1 MAHGSLVVPRSN
13 AGSIQHSEIAAALRS
28 YRLLQQWAS
37 SLLLLQ
43 QEHEVRV
50 ETTSRLVGLAIASL
64 KSGGRWRWSQQ
75 LCCGLLA
82 RDVPDLG
89 IQLFNQVASCEEA
102 AGAWQAALDALQ
114 QARLGGLRWS
124 GVSTNVALAASAAAL
139 APAEPSAERSAR
151 WGAAAQLL
159 EEAQEGRM
167 QTDIISWNSVL
178 AACGRGRETSAVLRS
193 LQELIRLKNEPDCVT
208 YNTVM
213 KACAAAM
220 LWQKAHDVALRLQC
234 SDIEADAFS
243 LNELLTCSRWR
254 MGMQLPT
261 ALKVQ
266 LTPVTCASLL
276 YACEWRVA
284 VHLLLSLKEAALE
297 TRTMNFN
304 AVTSACSR
312 ASAWRNTLLL
322 ASMLTRSFS
331 ADLKMASSTLAACGA
346 SDEWERALSLFF
358 ELHTAKLSNAFTYGA
373 AISAC
378 GRGGCWLQAFWL
390 LEEAAASEIE
400 PDDVMLN
407 SAISACRSEWAAAIA
422 LLHRFLSQNIPP
434 TVTTYCAVMT
444 ACDRCEQPRKV
455 LSVFG
460 ACVADV
466 QPNAVAVSLGLRACD
481 AAGWWHAAMRLLH
494 EAAEATV
501 ELDGQSF
508 DAALGAC
515 RPGHWRTAM
524 MLLAGA
530 ERKKL
535 ETEAG
540 GWSAIVTTY
549 CRAGRHQQLRSL
561 MSSLRSQASIRLQ
574 RVER

>member
-1 MAHGSLVVPRSN
+1 
-13 AGSIQHSEIAAALRS
+13 
-28 YRLLQQWAS
+28 
-37 SLLLLQ
+37 
-43 QEHEVRV
+43 
-50 ETTSRLVGLAIASL
+50 
-64 KSGGRWRWSQQ
+64 
-75 LCCGLLA
+75 
-82 RDVPDLG
+82 
-89 IQLFNQVASCEEA
+89 
-102 AGAWQAALDALQ
+102 
-114 QARLGGLRWS
+114 
-124 GVSTNVALAASAAAL
+124 
-139 APAEPSAERSAR
+139 
-151 WGAAAQLL
+151 
-159 EEAQEGRM
+159 
-167 QTDIISWNSVL
+167 
-178 AACGRGRETSAVLRS
+178 
-193 LQELIRLKNEPDCVT
+193 
-208 YNTVM
+208 
-213 KACAAAM
+213 M
-220 LWQKAHDVALRLQC
+220 LWQKAHDVAARLQS

-284 VHLLLSLKEAALE
+284 VHLLFSVKEAALE
-297 TRTMNFN
+297 TSTMNFN

-322 ASMLTRSFS
+322 ASMLTRRFS

-358 ELHTAKLSNAFTYGA
+358 ELQTAKLSNAFTYGA

-378 GRGGCWLQAFWL
+378 GRGGCWLEAFCL

-422 LLHRFLSQNIPP
+422 LLQRFFSQNIRP

-481 AAGWWHAAMRLLH
+481 AGGWWHAAMRLLH
-494 EAAEATV
+494 EAAEAMV

-515 RPGHWRTAM
+515 RAGYWRTAM

-530 ERKKL
+530 ERNRLK
-535 ETEAG
+535 TEAG

-549 CRAGRHQQLRSL
+549 CRADCHQQLRSL
-561 MSSLRSQASIRLQ
+561 MSSLRSKASIRLQ
-574 RVER
+574 RVGR